1 VTIAQTA
8 PSVPSHEPRLCHKIR
23 REKREK
29 HARRLSQTD
38 NHKPRSQVPLT
49 GGLLVHTKSVAIVGY
64 GAVGRYLHRL
74 FPEAVVYD
82 EPLGMG
88 DREEVNRSQFAF
100 VAVPTNGRPD
110 GSGDPSI
117 VDATVSWLTT

>member
-1 VTIAQTA
+1 LCGPIVVTG
-8 PSVPSHEPRLCHKIR
+8 LCHKIR
-23 REKREK
+23 VDKRGM
-29 HARRLSQTD
+29 HARRLSQTC

-49 GGLLVHTKSVAIVGY
+49 GGLLVHRKSVAIVGY

-100 VAVPTNGRPD
+100 DGPDRKSTRLNSSHGSISYAVVG
-110 GSGDPSI
+110 
-117 VDATVSWLTT
+117 